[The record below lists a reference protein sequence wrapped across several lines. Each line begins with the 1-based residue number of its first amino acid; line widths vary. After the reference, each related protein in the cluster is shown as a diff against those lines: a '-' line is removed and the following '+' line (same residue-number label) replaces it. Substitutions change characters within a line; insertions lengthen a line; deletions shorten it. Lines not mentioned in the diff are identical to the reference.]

1 MSCEED
7 VRRAIEKAVAERGD
21 GEQPCKY
28 GNCVEFVDEQTGEV
42 WGGFGPAD
50 CPCGDEWEE
59 D

>member
-7 VRRAIEKAVAERGD
+7 VRRAIERVIAERGD

-28 GNCVEFVDEQTGEV
+28 GNCVEFVDEDGEV

-50 CPCGDEWEE
+50 CPCGDEWLE